1 MVQTIIHILY
11 LQKEEHTFPTTPWII
26 MNIQVV
32 NFDGTSSEGRELPH
46 CIIRRG
52 EKMVQ
57 IIRETGPE
65 DHTGTVN

>member
-1 MVQTIIHILY
+1 
-11 LQKEEHTFPTTPWII
+11 